1 MSVVVEGIYRGG
13 VIKLKNAV
21 EAPNNS
27 EVLVLFKNRG
37 KTDKEKFIKSAGT
50 WKDID
55 ISIFDGILKSRKDL
69 REMEFEL

>member
-1 MSVVVEGIYRGG
+1 MSVVVEGIYKGG
-13 VIKLKNAV
+13 VIKLKTMV

-27 EVLVLFKNRG
+27 EVLVLFKNKS

-55 ISIFDGILKSRKDL
+55 ISIFNEILKSRKDL
-69 REMEFEL
+69 RKREFEL

>member
-13 VIKLKNAV
+13 VIKLKTVV

-27 EVLVLFKNRG
+27 EVLVLFKNKS
-37 KTDKEKFIKSAGT
+37 KTDKEKFIKSAGI

-55 ISIFDGILKSRKDL
+55 ISIFNEILKSRKDL
-69 REMEFEL
+69 RKREFEL